1 MTSRPRLNSSSA
13 GGRLPRGTHGRA
25 HLEGVRGD
33 AVDGMVLLAYDPGT
47 GRLELVDPKTGG
59 PPLLEEKPRKE
70 ATRPKVPAKKK
81 AAKRLVRRRG
91 AVRCGRGSPGGD
103 RIVGTHEQMPAFRNG
118 SRRGT
123 HISAGTTRRAFGVW
137 GRASRGWL
145 LLAARLPCRI
155 LMGLRARERRDDR
168 PVVEHPR
175 MFTTANPS
183 ETWALRAACTSE
195 PQCRA

>member
-1 MTSRPRLNSSSA
+1 
-13 GGRLPRGTHGRA
+13 
-25 HLEGVRGD
+25 
-33 AVDGMVLLAYDPGT
+33 MVLLAYDPET

-81 AAKRLVRRRG
+81 AAKRLGRRRG
-91 AVRCGRGSPGGD
+91 AARCGRGSPGGD
-103 RIVGTHEQMPAFRNG
+103 RIVGTHEQMTAFRNG

-123 HISAGTTRRAFGVW
+123 HISAGTTRRAFCVW

-155 LMGLRARERRDDR
+155 LWGSGRENVGMTDLSSSTRGCLQRPILRKLGRSEPRARAKLSAEPEGGPESNDGALDR
-168 PVVEHPR
+168 P
-175 MFTTANPS
+175 
-183 ETWALRAACTSE
+183 
-195 PQCRA
+195 